1 LDSLSELAGLI
12 SVWLPAAFVIAAVFL
27 PGRRAARLAALGVA
41 AAVLIAQVFPLWPL
55 GLMWAALWT
64 AIAWAVGLDDS
75 PLGVRA
81 GGAASAAIALLIGI
95 ALLALLIVAT
105 LRQNLAARDTSDVA
119 GGLLLLGL
127 GLLHLM
133 LRRNAVRAAI
143 GFAALG
149 MGLLVLLLAARRASL
164 DISPVHPIAVTLA
177 TAIAAA
183 LAVRVGRTRRADL
196 GSALVSD
203 AHDLHD

>member
-1 LDSLSELAGLI
+1 MDSLSELAGLI

-27 PGRRAARLAALGVA
+27 PGRRVARLAALGVA
-41 AAVLIAQVFPLWPL
+41 ASVLIAQVFPFWPL
-55 GLMWAALWT
+55 GLMWAALWG
-64 AIAWAVGLDDS
+64 AIAWAAGLDDS
-75 PLGVRA
+75 PHGVRA
-81 GGAASAAIALLIGI
+81 GGAESGVIALLIGM

-105 LRQNLAARDTSDVA
+105 LRQNLPARDTSDVA
-119 GGLLLLGL
+119 GGLLLVGL

-143 GFAALG
+143 GFASLG
-149 MGLLVLLLAARRASL
+149 MGLQVLLLAARRASL
-164 DISPVHPIAVTLA
+164 GISAAHPVAVTLA

-183 LAVRVGRTRRADL
+183 LAIRVGRARRADL

>member
-1 LDSLSELAGLI
+1 MDSLSALASLI
-12 SVWLPAAFVIAAVFL
+12 PVWLPAAFVIAAVFL
-27 PGRRAARLAALGVA
+27 PGRRVARVAALGVA
-41 AAVLIAQVFPLWPL
+41 AAVLIAQVFPFWPL
-55 GLMWAALWT
+55 GLMWTVLWGT
-64 AIAWAVGLDDS
+64 IAWAVGLDHS
-75 PLGVRA
+75 PRGIHA
-81 GGAASAAIALLIGI
+81 GGAESGIIALLIGM
-95 ALLALLIVAT
+95 ALLALLIAAT
-105 LRQNLAARDTSDVA
+105 LRQNLPAHDASDVA

-143 GFAALG
+143 GFASLG
-149 MGLLVLLLAARRASL
+149 MGLQVLLLAARRASL
-164 DISPVHPIAVTLA
+164 GSLPADPIAVTLA

-183 LAVRVGRTRRADL
+183 LAIRIGRARRADL